1 MAEELPSSLGML
13 QAGFDRIDTALAAN
27 DAASAA
33 MLDEYLIGVSR
44 AYGKRVGINPN
55 ALRAMAKKMIQSR
68 IAAVAQQESAAR
80 ETKLQSLSV
89 AGAAER
95 KFNLG
100 MEGLRINQEQFDRNM
115 FRQYVG
121 AAVSA
126 AGATIAEG
134 VRNGLFEFD
143 FDFGDP
149 KKGDKA
155 FEGEE
160 LDDPGDNP
168 ELQGLKTLSTDV
180 AGGTQFTLDEPGL
193 RSDESTR
200 SSLDQ
205 LGQGLATS
213 PDLLRT
219 MQRLP
224 QQGYEQPPGMPT
236 SGQFGQDTPQNPVI
250 VGRNPS
256 SLGTRGPDS
265 TLKTLGTKE
274 GFAPRYEPPELLRLK
289 ERRRK
294 KFF

>member
-95 KFNLG
+95 KFDLG

-143 FDFGDP
+143 SGDS
-149 KKGDKA
+149 KTGDKA
-155 FEGEE
+155 FEGDK
-160 LDDPGDNP
+160 LADPGDNP
-168 ELQGLKTLSTDV
+168 DLQGLKTLSTDV
-180 AGGTQFTLDEPGL
+180 AGGKQFTLDEPDL
-193 RSDESTR
+193 RGVQSTTSNLEELGR
-200 SSLDQ
+200 S
-205 LGQGLATS
+205 
-213 PDLLRT
+213 
-219 MQRLP
+219 QRLKTDP
-224 QQGYEQPPGMPT
+224 GLSQRMEQQPLNRTG
-236 SGQFGQDTPQNPVI
+236 SR
-250 VGRNPS
+250 GRHEPDFPS
-256 SLGTRGPDS
+256 HNDS
-265 TLKTLGTKE
+265 
-274 GFAPRYEPPELLRLK
+274 AIEPPQLLRLK